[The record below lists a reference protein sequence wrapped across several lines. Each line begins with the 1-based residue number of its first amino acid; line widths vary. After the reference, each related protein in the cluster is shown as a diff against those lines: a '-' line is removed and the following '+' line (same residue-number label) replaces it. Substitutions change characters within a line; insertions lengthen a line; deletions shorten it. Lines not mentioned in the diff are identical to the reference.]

1 MLHGVFKACGCV
13 SASTVLLSSRH
24 CVCAAAD
31 EETVGGRAE
40 QQPVGLL
47 AGISMAV
54 LILVAAAGIFVYMYN
69 HPTSSVSLFF
79 MEVSVHIVYNFNILR
94 RGEIKKLLLLGLVL
108 FIQNLKILRL

>member
-1 MLHGVFKACGCV
+1 M
-13 SASTVLLSSRH
+13 SASTVLLSSHH

-54 LILVAAAGIFVYMYN
+54 LILVAAAGISVYMYN

-79 MEVSVHIVYNFNILR
+79 MEVSVHVVCNLNILR
-94 RGEIKKLLLLGLVL
+94 RVEKKPCFSWV
-108 FIQNLKILRL
+108 